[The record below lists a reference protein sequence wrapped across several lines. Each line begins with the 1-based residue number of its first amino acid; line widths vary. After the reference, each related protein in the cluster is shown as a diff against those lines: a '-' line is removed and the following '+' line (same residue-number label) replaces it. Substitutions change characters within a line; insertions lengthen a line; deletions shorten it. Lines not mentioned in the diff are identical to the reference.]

1 VIYSMI
7 TKQESIYIHPFT
19 QSCDAVVEVPGSKSI
34 SNRALILSAMCGG
47 EVELQGLLE
56 SEDVDLMR
64 QALAD
69 LGFQIRKDSQNY
81 KIIGTNGVIE
91 NKECTINVGNAGT
104 IARFLTC
111 FLASQKSGNYSM
123 DGSEAMRKRPMH
135 ELLNCLI
142 SLGCNVEYKKEKGC
156 FPFILNTN
164 GLNNNKI
171 QIDARKSGQNISG
184 ILMQC
189 PLLESDCEV
198 SFKNGTVSVPFIKM
212 TLDMMRSFCEEDTLN
227 YSFLNNTIKI
237 ERCRY
242 KKGNY
247 SYDIEPDATAASY
260 FMTLPQVVGGCC
272 VIPGMKKQMLQGD
285 IAYFEVLN
293 KLGADIAFDESCV
306 RSRQGRPLGGGSFD
320 FVDISDTFLSLAAIS
335 PLLSDTLEIYGIE
348 HTRKQE
354 TDRVSAMARE
364 LIKLGQDVTEKS
376 DRLIIRPNINKLRS
390 IAKAGIEVSTYKDH
404 RFAMSFGILASFDLL
419 GSGQPW
425 LKINDP
431 GCCSKTF
438 PLFFDRLN
446 TARKDSYGNK

>member
-1 VIYSMI
+1 MI
-7 TKQESIYIHPFT
+7 KGKTSIAIQPFT
-19 QSCDAVVEVPGSKSI
+19 KPCYANVEVPGSKSI
-34 SNRALILSAMCGG
+34 SNRALILAAMCNG
-47 EVELQGLLE
+47 EVGLNGLLE

-64 QALAD
+64 QALVD
-69 LGFQIRKDSQNY
+69 LGFTIRRDGGNF
-81 KIIGTNGVIE
+81 KIIGTGGVIK

-111 FLASQKSGNYSM
+111 FLASQKSGKYSL
-123 DGSEAMRKRPMH
+123 DGSEAMRKRPML
-135 ELLNCLI
+135 ELLNCLTE
-142 SLGCNVEYKKEKGC
+142 LGSEIEYEKEKGC
-156 FPFILNTN
+156 FPFTLIAN
-164 GLNNNKI
+164 GLKKSDI
-171 QIDARKSGQNISG
+171 HIDARKSGQNISG

-189 PLLESDCEV
+189 PLLKSDCKINFE
-198 SFKNGTVSVPFIKM
+198 NGTVSVPFIKM
-212 TLDMMRSFCEEDTLN
+212 TLDMMRSFCEENILN
-227 YSFLNNTIKI
+227 YSFINNTIKI
-237 ERCRY
+237 ERCWY

-247 SYDIEPDATAASY
+247 SYDIEPDATAGSY
-260 FMTLPQVVGGCC
+260 FMTLPQVVGGSC